1 MCIVVGMHVWM
12 MSRLWSLL
20 CSLGHLGVEVHS
32 PRKRWRKLLHIKMY
46 VSIISSL
53 VFFIN
58 LFVEVYKRD
67 DFVTPTP
74 PIWHLKNWLHCAL
87 QQPIIFA
94 LSNPTSQSECT
105 AEEAYKYTKVS
116 SVTVSSLSFWN
127 PNLIVA
133 TFPSQAKTA
142 SWANLQFVR
151 VFVRIG
157 SHVGGHG
164 VKSSMPGIQSH
175 SKPSEPCKIE
185 VDI

>member
-1 MCIVVGMHVWM
+1 MDDEQALKPTVLIGTSGRGGTFTKEALEEIASYQDVCLHHQF
-12 MSRLWSLL
+12 LSLFYKSFCQGLQKGWL
-20 CSLGHLGVEVHS
+20 CHPH
-32 PRKRWRKLLHIKMY
+32 
-46 VSIISSL
+46 
-53 VFFIN
+53 
-58 LFVEVYKRD
+58 
-67 DFVTPTP
+67 P
-74 PIWHLKNWLHCAL
+74 PIWHLKNWLDCAL

-116 SVTVSSLSFWN
+116 SATVSSLSFWN

-157 SHVGGHG
+157 SHVGGHW